1 MKKEDRRI
9 QMHYNSNL
17 FKNRV
22 FYSRERK
29 EEKKE
34 ESSVEIEYL
43 SYL

>member
-1 MKKEDRRI
+1 MNKEERRI
-9 QMHYNSNL
+9 HMHYNSNL

-34 ESSVEIEYL
+34 EFICGMQY
-43 SYL
+43 